1 MMSHIKHLLMISC
14 AVAIAFMMINYVQ
27 LKVSAVFQK
36 KRLQR
41 IIPKILST
49 GNFELAI
56 LEVHKSFCR
65 GLSLRKTEHIIWYI
79 KLIQSMKIDYD
90 ENKLKSVIKKA

>member
-1 MMSHIKHLLMISC
+1 MSHAKDLLIISC
-14 AVAIAFMMINYVQ
+14 AVTIAIMMLNYVQ

-41 IIPKILST
+41 ILPKMLSSD
-49 GNFELAI
+49 NFELAI
-56 LEVHKSFCR
+56 LEVRKSFCR
-65 GLSLRKTEHIIWYI
+65 GLSHSKTEHIIWYI